1 MATRRCQLMD
11 VIRRVF
17 GRKPAV
23 REMEGIG
30 SQEGEAGRASQVL
43 RQGNGTMSA
52 SKTCRAADTWQ
63 AECERAA
70 SNTAALLRIARRY
83 AHNIAILEILR
94 SAPRS
99 PDEEQ
104 TLDTSPFMRCL
115 RAARLHA
122 APYEKDLL
130 QSVTSYFD

>member
-1 MATRRCQLMD
+1 
-11 VIRRVF
+11 
-17 GRKPAV
+17 
-23 REMEGIG
+23 
-30 SQEGEAGRASQVL
+30 
-43 RQGNGTMSA
+43 MSA

-130 QSVTSYFD
+130 QSVTSYFDYLASMKPARRALLEASLAGVLTGASM